1 MSGVPFW
8 LRKALV
14 DFIETGAA
22 TLLALTFAIPTTL
35 DQSKQVA
42 LLAGA
47 ALAGA
52 LIAAARRAFP
62 EAIVWLKEKLGTT

>member
-1 MSGVPFW
+1 MPLFV
-8 LRKALV
+8 RKFIV
-14 DFIETGAA
+14 DFTETGVAA
-22 TLLALTFAIPTTL
+22 AFALTFVIPATL
-35 DQSKQVA
+35 DQGKQVA

-62 EAIVWLKEKLGTT
+62 EAIVWLKAKLGTT

>member
-1 MSGVPFW
+1 MPLWV
-8 LRKALV
+8 RKAIV

-22 TLLALTFAIPTTL
+22 TLLALTFAIPATL

-42 LLAGA
+42 VLCGA

-52 LIAAARRAFP
+52 AIAAVRRILP
-62 EAIVWLKEKLGTT
+62 EAIVWLKAKLGTT

>member
-1 MSGVPFW
+1 MMPLWV
-8 LRKALV
+8 RKFIV
-14 DFIETGAA
+14 DFVETGAA